1 MDCHICCEN
10 RKCIIDCD
18 GCALKA
24 CKECCER
31 YLLES
36 HEDPHCMGC
45 RMGWN
50 RVFLVGQFSKTF
62 VTKHLKNHREDV
74 LLDREKS
81 LLPSSQGYVD
91 RYLHEKEIQKTKGE
105 IREEIKKLE
114 ATEDTLS
121 KEMDD
126 LFNEYTG
133 KENFSEHRAEY
144 TAKKIILSGK
154 LRACR
159 ISRRRHMNAI
169 SDINRSE
176 RHLTRTEGVD
186 VTVRVKC
193 PLEGCRGYLNSG
205 STCGICEK
213 KVCKKCM
220 EELVD
225 EHTCDPNTV
234 ETLKAIKKESRACPG
249 CGTMVSKIDGC
260 DQMWCT
266 IPTCHTAFSWR
277 TGKQVTGHIHNP
289 HYIQFQNEHAVGGM
303 ERNIRD
309 VPCGGMPDYSEI
321 ITCLKG
327 MRMVNRQNTHSIHDH
342 KIGSAHMALN
352 HIIYIDLPRF
362 QVGAPD
368 NGPLRARYLLKE
380 LNEGDL
386 KKALQMQEK
395 KRAKMKAFGDVL
407 AMCTHTMSDIFR
419 NILHVYNEYR
429 NKWVAAYER
438 KSEEG
443 FDYTEEYNAIL
454 TNAQER
460 TMSELKTFEHL
471 VEYTAKHLREISSVY
486 QCVIPQSTVR
496 LFEHGPNGRIRRY
509 DKKFPFDET
518 LQKAFIGIANESL
531 YTLNGKDTKA

>member
-1 MDCHICCEN
+1 MDCHICCET

-18 GCALKA
+18 GCELKA
-24 CKECCER
+24 CRGCCER
-31 YLLES
+31 YLLDS

-50 RVFLVGQFSKTF
+50 RVFLMGQFSKTF

-91 RYLHEKEIQKTKGE
+91 RYLHEKEIEKTKRE
-105 IREEIKKLE
+105 IREEIKKIDVV
-114 ATEDTLS
+114 EDGLC

-126 LFNEYTG
+126 LFYEYTEKG
-133 KENFSEHRAEY
+133 KKESFSEHRADY
-144 TAKKIILSGK
+144 IAKKTMLAGK
-154 LRACR
+154 LKACR
-159 ISRRRHMNAI
+159 ISRRRQMDAI

-176 RHLTRTEGVD
+176 RHLARTEGMD
-186 VTVRVKC
+186 VSVRVKC
-193 PLEGCRGYLNSG
+193 PLDDCRGYLNRG
-205 STCGICEK
+205 SVCGVCEK
-213 KVCKKCM
+213 NVCRKCM

-225 EHTCDPNTV
+225 GHTCDPNTV

-289 HYIQFQNEHAVGGM
+289 HYIQFQNEYANGGM
-303 ERNIRD
+303 DRDIQD
-309 VPCGGMPDYSEI
+309 VPCGGMPGYGEI
-321 ITCLKG
+321 ISALRS
-327 MRMVNRQNTHSIHDH
+327 MRMVDKQNNH
-342 KIGSAHMALN
+342 KIGGTHMALN
-352 HIIYIDLPRF
+352 HIIEFDLPRF
-362 QVGAPD
+362 QVGVPD
-368 NGPLRARYLLKE
+368 NGLLRAKYLLKE
-380 LNEGDL
+380 MNEEAL
-386 KKALQMQEK
+386 KKIVQIQEK
-395 KRAKMKAFGDVL
+395 KREKLKAFGDIL

-419 NILHVYNEYR
+419 NIIHIQQEYR
-429 NKWVAAYER
+429 KEWVAAYER
-438 KSEEG
+438 RHEDGS
-443 FDYTEEYNAIL
+443 DYKKEYNEL
-454 TNAQER
+454 LRTSQNLVMEELGTLER
-460 TMSELKTFEHL
+460 LA
-471 VEYTAKHLREISSVY
+471 EYTIKHMRDVSSVY
-486 QCVIPQSTVR
+486 QCVIPQSTAQ

-509 DKKFPFDET
+509 HKKFPFDET

>member
-10 RKCIIDCD
+10 QKSIINCD
-18 GCALKA
+18 GCELKA
-24 CKECCER
+24 CKGCCER
-31 YLLES
+31 YLLET

-50 RVFLVGQFSKTF
+50 RVFLMSNFSKTF

-91 RYLHEKEIQKTKGE
+91 RYLHEKEIEKTKRE
-105 IREEIKKLE
+105 IRQEIKKIEVVEDELE
-114 ATEDTLS
+114 

-126 LFNEYTG
+126 LFNEYIEM
-133 KENFSEHRAEY
+133 ENFSEHRGEY
-144 TAKKIILSGK
+144 RAKKIILSEK

-159 ISRRRHMNAI
+159 ISRRRQLNAI

-176 RHLTRTEGVD
+176 RHLAVTEGVD
-186 VTVRVKC
+186 TTVRTKC
-193 PLEGCRGYLNSG
+193 PLNDCRGYLDKS
-205 STCGICEK
+205 SVCGVCEK
-213 KVCKKCM
+213 KVCRKCM

-225 EHTCDPNTV
+225 GHTCDPNTV

-277 TGKQVTGHIHNP
+277 TGKQVTGNIHNP
-289 HYIQFQNEHAVGGM
+289 HYIQFQNEHANGGM
-303 ERNIRD
+303 DRNIQD
-309 VPCGGMPDYSEI
+309 VPCGGMPGYGEI
-321 ITCLKG
+321 ISAFRS
-327 MRMVNRQNTHSIHDH
+327 MRMVSNDTRHTRYDH

-352 HIIYIDLPRF
+352 HIIDIDLPRF
-362 QVGAPD
+362 QLGVPD
-368 NGPLRARYLLKE
+368 NGPLRAKYLLKE
-380 LNEGDL
+380 IDEGEL
-386 KKALQMQEK
+386 KKSVQMQEK
-395 KRAKMKAFGDVL
+395 KREKMKAFGDIL
-407 AMCTHTMSDIFR
+407 AMCTHTMTDIFR
-419 NILHVYNEYR
+419 NIIQIQNEYR
-429 NKWVAAYER
+429 AEWVEAYDR
-438 KSEEG
+438 RHEEG
-443 FDYTEEYNAIL
+443 SDYKKEYSDLL
-454 TNAQER
+454 TRAQNRVLGELNTIER
-460 TMSELKTFEHL
+460 LS
-471 VEYTAKHLREISSVY
+471 EYTMKHMRDISSVY
-486 QCVIPQSTVR
+486 QCVIPQSTAR

-509 DKKFPFDET
+509 EKKFPFDET